1 MRNTAKMAIV
11 TATTGLAF
19 IVYGIHKVITQDNH
33 QIDKDNV
40 GYFVAG
46 TICEIIAAH
55 QLCCHNLDNES
66 LSFVGD
72 TAECYLRTYDS
83 DMK

>member
-1 MRNTAKMAIV
+1 MRNTTKMAIV
-11 TATTGLAF
+11 TATTGLAS

-40 GYFVAG
+40 GYFVVG
-46 TICEIIAAH
+46 VVCEILAA
-55 QLCCHNLDNES
+55 QLCCQNLENES

-72 TAECYLRTYDS
+72 TAEDYLRTYDS
-83 DMK
+83 DIK